1 MATIKN
7 LELLNDRQKSDL
19 INQVK
24 VMGEYWHLVDVAWY
38 SDGSLQY
45 IVTDNTGLICPGI
58 DIN

>member
-7 LELLNDRQKSDL
+7 LDLLNDKQRTDL
-19 INQVK
+19 INQVRS
-24 VMGEYWHLVDVAWY
+24 MGEFWQLVEVAWY